1 VVSEIFRTLKEVNQ
15 MGLTSKRVQKVYG
28 GGSSEYDSTMER
40 DWEPSTDRKE
50 IISWLELK
58 PGDKVCE
65 FCVGTG
71 LNLPHYPDG
80 VEIVGIDFTKG
91 MLDKARKKIKKMKN
105 KIELHEMDASQT
117 TFEDESFDAVLETYS
132 LCVAPDPRK
141 VIGEM
146 KRVCKKG
153 GKIVVFDCVQ
163 SESLWSKIKQYFIK
177 PYGERFGIPRGVIIW
192 DPTRDLVK
200 MLENAGLKV
209 TKVKKIDITHPLYA
223 RKQIQCVKV

>member
-1 VVSEIFRTLKEVNQ
+1 
-15 MGLTSKRVQKVYG
+15 MGLTDKRVQKVYG
-28 GGSSEYDSTMER
+28 GGSPEYDSTMQR

-58 PGDKVCE
+58 PGDRVIE

-71 LNLPHYPDG
+71 LNLPYYPND

-91 MLDKARKKIKKMKN
+91 MLDKAREKIKKMKK
-105 KIELHEMDASQT
+105 KIELHEMDASCT

-141 VIGEM
+141 VIAEM
-146 KRVCKKG
+146 KRVCKKN

-163 SESLWSKIKQYFIK
+163 SESLWSQIKQYLIK

-200 MLENAGLKV
+200 MLEDTGLKV
-209 TKVKKIDITHPLYA
+209 TKVKKLNIRHPLYA
-223 RKQIQCVKV
+223 RKQIQCEKV

>member
-1 VVSEIFRTLKEVNQ
+1 
-15 MGLTSKRVQKVYG
+15 
-28 GGSSEYDSTMER
+28 
-40 DWEPSTDRKE
+40 
-50 IISWLELK
+50 LK
-58 PGDKVCE
+58 PGDRVIE

-71 LNLPHYPDG
+71 LNLPYYPND

-91 MLDKARKKIKKMKN
+91 MLDKARDKIKKMKK
-105 KIELHEMDASQT
+105 KIELHEMDASCT

-141 VIGEM
+141 VIAEM
-146 KRVCKKG
+146 KRVCKKN

-163 SESLWSKIKQYFIK
+163 SESLWSQIKQYLIK

-200 MLENAGLKV
+200 MLEDTGLKV
-209 TKVKKIDITHPLYA
+209 TKVKKLNIRHPLYA
-223 RKQIQCVKV
+223 RKQIQCEKV